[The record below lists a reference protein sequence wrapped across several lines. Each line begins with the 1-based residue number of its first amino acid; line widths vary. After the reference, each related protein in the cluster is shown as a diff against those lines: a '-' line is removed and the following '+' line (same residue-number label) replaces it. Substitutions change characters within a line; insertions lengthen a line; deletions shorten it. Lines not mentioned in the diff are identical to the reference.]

1 MMRGTLYESLFAK
14 EEAKLGN
21 IYRTAI
27 KITHA
32 VTDQYLTTV

>member
-1 MMRGTLYESLFAK
+1 MNLYSPK
-14 EEAKLGN
+14 KEAKLGN